1 MTEHPLAEP
10 DRGPRAGATPGSP
23 DTAPDGTGGPSGD
36 PWAEPPRPSGGPW
49 AGPGGATGGPGDA
62 LDGPGSGAPPAAS
75 SGATGADGQFR
86 RLHPLSP
93 LIRGARGIGV
103 VSALVSYQA
112 WGSAGWRAV
121 AIAAAVIVLGWF
133 VVAWIAWRFTGFR
146 VTERELH
153 VRDGILSRRQRTI
166 PLERVQA
173 VDVVRPALARPFG
186 LAEVRLEVV
195 GGGKE
200 AEAPLAYLTVAEAER
215 LRVHLLRLAADAGA
229 PAVPLPAPSAD
240 ADAEEPAAVPAPVT
254 AAVGGLFKVDH
265 RLLILS
271 QLLTVNTLSAPL
283 LLVFPILEFTSED
296 PSTATV
302 FTFVSGIVG
311 LIQVPV
317 RRLLGEWGFT
327 VGRDADGLR
336 VHRGML
342 DVRNQTVPISRIQA
356 VRIRRPL
363 LWRPFG
369 WVRIEIDVA
378 GYGQGGEHENG
389 RSALVPV
396 APAAEA
402 FAVLHA
408 VLATVPAEGPD
419 ALGLVPAPAR
429 ARRRAPFQHRRLAYA
444 ITDVALVTRSGWLT
458 ARHDVA
464 LFARAQSVRISQG
477 PWQRSLNLA
486 SVHLDPAGG
495 HTAPTVLHQDAER
508 AGRIAAELVDAAR
521 AHRSPAP
528 GAYPVP
534 LFAAPIHP
542 QPPVEG
548 EHPGATDR

>member
-1 MTEHPLAEP
+1 MSDSPLV
-10 DRGPRAGATPGSP
+10 SP
-23 DTAPDGTGGPSGD
+23 AVVP
-36 PWAEPPRPSGGPW
+36 
-49 AGPGGATGGPGDA
+49 
-62 LDGPGSGAPPAAS
+62 
-75 SGATGADGQFR
+75 ADGQFR

-103 VSALVSYQA
+103 VGALVSYQA
-112 WGSAGWRAV
+112 WGSAGWRAL

-146 VTERELH
+146 VAERELH

-173 VDVVRPALARPFG
+173 VDVVRPALARLFG
-186 LAEVRLEVV
+186 LAEVRMEVV
-195 GGGKE
+195 GGGKD
-200 AEAPLAYLTVAEAER
+200 AEAPLAYLTTAEAER

-229 PAVPLPAPSAD
+229 PAAGVPDLPID
-240 ADAEEPAAVPAPVT
+240 DTQPAAAATVT
-254 AAVGGLFKVDH
+254 TAVGGLFRVNH
-265 RLLILS
+265 QRLVLS
-271 QLLTVNTLSAPL
+271 QLLTVNTLSAPF

-342 DVRNQTVPISRIQA
+342 DVRNQTIPLSRIQA

-378 GYGQGGEHENG
+378 GYGQGGEHESG

-396 APAAEA
+396 ALAAEA

-408 VLATVPAEGPD
+408 VLPTVPEAGPD
-419 ALGLVPAPAR
+419 ALGLVPAPPR

-444 ITDVALVTRSGWLT
+444 ITDVALVTRAGWLT

-477 PWQRSLNLA
+477 PWQRSLDLA

-495 HTAPTVLHQDAER
+495 HTTPTVLHQETAQ
-508 AGRIAAELVDAAR
+508 AGRIATQLVDLAR
-521 AHRSPAP
+521 AHRTAAVGTPVDPTPLDSG
-528 GAYPVP
+528 GAGTG
-534 LFAAPIHP
+534 
-542 QPPVEG
+542 G
-548 EHPGATDR
+548 EVAVADGRERADS

>member
-1 MTEHPLAEP
+1 M
-10 DRGPRAGATPGSP
+10 S
-23 DTAPDGTGGPSGD
+23 DTAT
-36 PWAEPPRPSGGPW
+36 ALV
-49 AGPGGATGGPGDA
+49 AGE
-62 LDGPGSGAPPAAS
+62 
-75 SGATGADGQFR
+75 FR

-103 VSALVSYQA
+103 VGALVSYQA

-146 VTERELH
+146 VAARELH

-173 VDVVRPALARPFG
+173 VDVVRPALARLFG
-186 LAEVRLEVV
+186 LAEVRMEVV

-200 AEAPLAYLTVAEAER
+200 AEAPLAYLTTAEAER

-229 PAVPLPAPSAD
+229 PAGPAVATVPVATV
-240 ADAEEPAAVPAPVT
+240 PAAPVVT
-254 AAVGGLFKVDH
+254 SAVGGLFRVDH

-271 QLLTVNTLSAPL
+271 QLLTVNTLSAPF

-302 FTFVSGIVG
+302 FTFISGIVG

-327 VGRDADGLR
+327 VGRDTDGLR

-342 DVRNQTVPISRIQA
+342 DVRNQTVPLSRIQA
-356 VRIRRPL
+356 VRIRQPL

-378 GYGQGGEHENG
+378 GYGQGGQQESG

-396 APAAEA
+396 ALAAEA

-408 VLATVPAEGPD
+408 VLPTVPEAGPD
-419 ALGLVPAPAR
+419 ALGLIPAPPP
-429 ARRRAPFQHRRLAYA
+429 ARRRAPFQYRRLAYA
-444 ITDVALVTRSGWLT
+444 ITDVALVTRAGWLT

-477 PWQRSLNLA
+477 PWQRSLDLA

-495 HTAPTVLHQDAER
+495 HTTPTVLHQR
-508 AGRIAAELVDAAR
+508 TGQAGRIATDLVDLAR
-521 AHRSPAP
+521 AHRTPVPVTAPEPEPAP
-528 GAYPVP
+528 V
-534 LFAAPIHP
+534 AAPVAAP
-542 QPPVEG
+542 EPAPVADE
-548 EHPGATDR
+548 

>member
-1 MTEHPLAEP
+1 MP
-10 DRGPRAGATPGSP
+10 SP
-23 DTAPDGTGGPSGD
+23 
-36 PWAEPPRPSGGPW
+36 
-49 AGPGGATGGPGDA
+49 AGPGPA
-62 LDGPGSGAPPAAS
+62 LAPEAVDGE
-75 SGATGADGQFR
+75 FR

-103 VSALVSYQA
+103 VGALVSYQA

-146 VTERELH
+146 VASRELH

-186 LAEVRLEVV
+186 LAEVRMEVV
-195 GGGKE
+195 GGGKD
-200 AEAPLAYLTVAEAER
+200 AEAPLAYLTIGEAER

-229 PAVPLPAPSAD
+229 PARAVASPEGDAEQPAD
-240 ADAEEPAAVPAPVT
+240 APAVT
-254 AAVGGLFKVDH
+254 TAVGGLFKVNH
-265 RLLILS
+265 KLLILS
-271 QLLTVNTLSAPL
+271 QLLTFNTLSAPL

-378 GYGQGGEHENG
+378 GYGEGGQQESG

-396 APAAEA
+396 ASAEEA

-408 VLATVPAEGPD
+408 VLPAVPAAGPD
-419 ALGLVPAPAR
+419 ALGLTPAPPR
-429 ARRRAPFQHRRLAYA
+429 ARKRAPFQHRRLAYA

-477 PWQRSLNLA
+477 PWQRSLDLA

-495 HTAPTVLHQDAER
+495 HTTPTVLHQATADAGYVATR
-508 AGRIAAELVDAAR
+508 LVDLAR
-521 AHRSPAP
+521 AHRTPAPVTATPAEPPSPATAVASP
-528 GAYPVP
+528 TPAEPATNPEPTEQSAPPEPTEQPAPAESAGPDRNGAAGEP
-534 LFAAPIHP
+534 AAPTIP
-542 QPPVEG
+542 EGSAEPAAADRDSAAEPPT
-548 EHPGATDR
+548 ASR

>member
-1 MTEHPLAEP
+1 MTSPHPP
-10 DRGPRAGATPGSP
+10 V
-23 DTAPDGTGGPSGD
+23 
-36 PWAEPPRPSGGPW
+36 
-49 AGPGGATGGPGDA
+49 
-62 LDGPGSGAPPAAS
+62 
-75 SGATGADGQFR
+75 SGATNDDAPTGPVLAPAAADGEFR

-103 VSALVSYQA
+103 VGALVSYQA
-112 WGSAGWRAV
+112 WGNAGWRAV

-146 VTERELH
+146 VAARELH

-186 LAEVRLEVV
+186 LAEVRMEVV
-195 GGGKE
+195 GGGKD
-200 AEAPLAYLTVAEAER
+200 AEAPLAYLTVGEAER

-229 PAVPLPAPSAD
+229 PARPVAAPDAD
-240 ADAEEPAAVPAPVT
+240 ADRPADAPAVT
-254 AAVGGLFKVDH
+254 TAVGGLFVVNHK
-265 RLLILS
+265 RLILS
-271 QLLTVNTLSAPL
+271 QLLTFNTLSAPF

-378 GYGQGGEHENG
+378 GYGEGGEQESG

-396 APAAEA
+396 ASAAEA

-408 VLATVPAEGPD
+408 VLPTVPEAGPD
-419 ALGLVPAPAR
+419 ALGLTPAPPR

-477 PWQRSLNLA
+477 PWQRALDLA

-495 HTAPTVLHQDAER
+495 HTTPTVLHQATAD
-508 AGRIAAELVDAAR
+508 AGRVATRLVDLAR
-521 AHRSPAP
+521 AHRT
-528 GAYPVP
+528 
-534 LFAAPIHP
+534 
-542 QPPVEG
+542 
-548 EHPGATDR
+548 GATDTGATDTGATDTGATDTGANDAFSGLPHLLGTTRAGESPETRRDPDYPRSEASEPDEPRTD

>member
-1 MTEHPLAEP
+1 MTQH
-10 DRGPRAGATPGSP
+10 
-23 DTAPDGTGGPSGD
+23 
-36 PWAEPPRPSGGPW
+36 
-49 AGPGGATGGPGDA
+49 PGGAN
-62 LDGPGSGAPPAAS
+62 GA
-75 SGATGADGQFR
+75 FR

-121 AIAAAVIVLGWF
+121 AIVATVIVLGWF
-133 VVAWIAWRFTGFR
+133 VMAWISWRFTGFQ
-146 VTERELH
+146 VADRELH
-153 VRDGILSRRQRTI
+153 IREGILSRRQRTI

-173 VDVVRPALARPFG
+173 VDVLRPALARLFG
-186 LAEVRLEVV
+186 LADVRMEVV

-200 AEAPLAYLTVAEAER
+200 AEAPLAYLTTAEAER
-215 LRVHLLRLAADAGA
+215 LRVHLLRLAVDAGA
-229 PAVPLPAPSAD
+229 PAVPAHARAP
-240 ADAEEPAAVPAPVT
+240 AVPAEHPPDELPAVAPVT
-254 AAVGGLFKVDH
+254 VAVGGLFRVKP
-265 RLLILS
+265 RLLIVS
-271 QLLTVNTLSAPL
+271 QLLTVNTLLAPFL
-283 LLVFPILEFTSED
+283 LIFPIMEFTSEN

-327 VGRDADGLR
+327 VGRDTDGLR

-342 DVRNQTVPISRIQA
+342 DVRNQTIPISRIQA
-356 VRIRRPL
+356 VRIRQPL

-378 GYGQGGEHENG
+378 GYGQGGQQESG

-408 VLATVPAEGPD
+408 VLPTVPHAGPD
-419 ALGLVPAPAR
+419 ALELHPAPPQ
-429 ARRRAPFQHRRLAYA
+429 ARRRAPLQYRRLAYA
-444 ITDVALVTRSGWLT
+444 MTDSALVTRGGWLT

-464 LFARAQSVRISQG
+464 RYARAQSVRISQG
-477 PWQRSLNLA
+477 PWQRALGLA

-495 HTAPTVLHQDAER
+495 HTTPTVQHQETAQAAR
-508 AGRIAAELVDAAR
+508 VAAELVDRAR
-521 AHRSPAP
+521 AHRTQVGVATPATVP
-528 GAYPVP
+528 AVNGAGTNGQSTAEACRVASDS
-534 LFAAPIHP
+534 AASDG
-542 QPPVEG
+542 VRG
-548 EHPGATDR
+548 G